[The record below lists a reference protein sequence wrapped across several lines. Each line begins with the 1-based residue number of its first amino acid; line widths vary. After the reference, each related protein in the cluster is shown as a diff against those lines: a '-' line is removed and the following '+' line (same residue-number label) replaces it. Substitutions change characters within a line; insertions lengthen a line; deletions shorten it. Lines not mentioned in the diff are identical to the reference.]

1 MALRLGVKGAIDL
14 EALSPRDANAQRM
27 PNKVADIK
35 VKAAQFKAAKEKEHP
50 PPPPSQVAEPASASN
65 PKGSIYQVGKLLGK
79 GGFAICYHGQLE
91 GTKQRY
97 ALKIVKSKMPPK
109 MEQKFQTEL
118 QIHSK
123 MKHKNIVQFLRAFTF
138 EQSTYL
144 VLELCPNGSLMD
156 LVKRRKGLT
165 EPEVRFYAVQ
175 VAGAI
180 KYMHGKGIIH
190 RDLKMGNIFLDS
202 RMNAKVGDF
211 GLAALVVTGRDMQTI
226 RRTTLCGT
234 PNYIAPEILEK
245 GKKGHDHSV
254 CYAYVQTPFQS
265 STTDEIYRRAR
276 ERDYDW
282 PDPETTQKFISGEA
296 KDLVASMLESPESRP
311 DPDSIVQHPWF
322 RVGYMPIP
330 ADMTPKLRELPPERS
345 EFYLEELTEKQYAE
359 SLENLKNLS
368 TECMVGP
375 YAPSQIV
382 HSQVWKEMAAEEKA
396 CLTPMIPSPRTSSA
410 SSTSSAPR
418 RKLIAENAQQLLQT
432 AQEAIPSLR
441 SLPRRERQQTA
452 DPLALPSRSQT
463 LRKTESDP
471 ITRTGGAGHS
481 RTDSS
486 ASGSRQ
492 GGTREANSA
501 PATVRLHPT
510 PVVKSSLFS
519 SRERTLNVEG
529 TQPDVIL
536 GRLQRLQA
544 ELERALNARTM
555 AIITSKTVAPL
566 TLRWCIGCVLR
577 EIATPEGSKAVL
589 LPPACMLIQDSE
601 RHVQLRQDERYADR
615 HQPLAMSPEQF
626 RVAVG
631 EDGVPAKLG
640 PGSDAYQYRK
650 RERIILWKKFANYMI
665 AYGRDDGVASDE
677 SPASAPPAGQ
687 EQVDPAQVVIFYQR
701 FGDVGCWVFAM
712 VTSTRSYRHA
722 DAQCARRAGVLS
734 YPLQTLLN
742 FQTKP
747 TAARSTRSATTSTR
761 RRPEIAPELQGIPAA
776 NDFRRK
782 VDFIK
787 RVVKE
792 WVGNGGLGNSSMS
805 REGRLRWTG
814 YRETVNVPIPQKHV
828 WVTEEEGVLEGDGS
842 DGV

>member
-1 MALRLGVKGAIDL
+1 M
-14 EALSPRDANAQRM
+14 
-27 PNKVADIK
+27 
-35 VKAAQFKAAKEKEHP
+35 
-50 PPPPSQVAEPASASN
+50 
-65 PKGSIYQVGKLLGK
+65 
-79 GGFAICYHGQLE
+79 
-91 GTKQRY
+91 
-97 ALKIVKSKMPPK
+97 
-109 MEQKFQTEL
+109 
-118 QIHSK
+118 
-123 MKHKNIVQFLRAFTF
+123 
-138 EQSTYL
+138 
-144 VLELCPNGSLMD
+144 
-156 LVKRRKGLT
+156 LT
-165 EPEVRFYAVQ
+165 
-175 VAGAI
+175 
-180 KYMHGKGIIH
+180 
-190 RDLKMGNIFLDS
+190 S
-202 RMNAKVGDF
+202 R
-211 GLAALVVTGRDMQTI
+211 
-226 RRTTLCGT
+226 
-234 PNYIAPEILEK
+234 P
-245 GKKGHDHSV
+245 
-254 CYAYVQTPFQS
+254 PFQS

-396 CLTPMIPSPRTSSA
+396 CLTPMIPLAEGIVYRPFDEWLGEQPQATGSTRVRKLLPSHQQYQQLQPPVHPKLQPPVDDALPPSATLPTGLLRQPPQSFAAQQRAQGRPAAVVVPRATVSSATSGSTTSATSSSAPISTMPSSATKTSSA

-418 RKLIAENAQQLLQT
+418 RKLVPENAQQLLQT
-432 AQEAIPSLR
+432 GQEAIPSLR

-471 ITRTGGAGHS
+471 IARTGGAGHS

-501 PATVRLHPT
+501 PSTVRLHPT

-555 AIITSKTVAPL
+555 AIITSKTVAPPHPQVVVKWVDYTNKFGL
-566 TLRWCIGCVLR
+566 GYILNDGSIGCVLR

-615 HQPLAMSPEQF
+615 HQPVPMNRYVHFFENRGEDGLAQLAMSPEQF

-701 FGDVGCWVFAM
+701 FGDVGCWVFCDGHLQFNFPDHTKL
-712 VTSTRSYRHA
+712 VLDSTGTWCHFWHLPE
-722 DAQCARRAGVLS
+722 DAAAQLAETGTLTPSALDERGVLS

-828 WVTEEEGVLEGDGS
+828 WVTVGARWGDRRLTSFVDPRKPEEIGEDIDESRRKKASSRGDGS